1 MNKINVNVDFQNKAI
16 DKLKKRIKF
25 ALDSDGDI
33 REFNFKSCVAS
44 GKTVMCARLMQEL
57 IGDDDYK
64 DFSFLWIST
73 SQGNL
78 CYQSKDTISGI
89 VSFECNTFEQA
100 LALGEIPPKTCTFIP
115 WEQINKE
122 NNKFRGKAEF
132 TTFDKLISNTH
143 CPIILFVD
151 EAHDTFG
158 TDNSD
163 EIVGIISPKLCV
175 KVSATPKEFNGSI
188 DVEVKIEDVIDAGF
202 IKKVVELQKDLIK
215 KDDDSIEN
223 ILLSAAKKREELE
236 ECYKDHGIRYTPLCL
251 IQIANDS
258 TKDDKDDGA
267 TKQNKDEIITILKDN
282 GVLTSDIGIW
292 LSEEKTENIANIKN
306 NNVKFL
312 IIKQALAKGWDCSR
326 SHVLVRLRETKSVV
340 LDIQT
345 MGRILRT
352 IDKFIGHYGDDL
364 IDSAYIYTND
374 PNFKLSENNYIPTRL
389 NSHKVDIKA
398 EFQDIASKISIPAS
412 HFSKK
417 PPVIKGNNLIKALKA
432 KISDFFIAQNN
443 TIIAEKISRVQ
454 LDENTVAVKDTIW
467 SNEEGLVDLETKRV
481 PLNAVEIEQKFE
493 RIIKKIYSPFSQM
506 ILDALDD
513 IAESLNISLSDFY
526 KYVISNEDSYV
537 REIKAAIESIREDD
551 VSNRQYTIP
560 TSVTLG
566 KTTATSTRYL
576 YSSSPLES
584 KKTSGRS
591 PEEIMASYLDTNEH
605 ILFWYKNIE
614 RQPDAFCIAYD
625 NRGGTEKNDNF
636 YPDFIA
642 LDQDHCLWILET
654 KGGDDADI
662 DRKTPEKYIGIQH
675 YLKAYRGEILS
686 NEIVTAVKFSIV
698 RPVGETLKIFVGE
711 QYKKD
716 LSHSEWVDL
725 NIV

>member
-1 MNKINVNVDFQNKAI
+1 MSKINVNVDFQNKAI
-16 DKLKKRIKF
+16 LKLKQRIKF
-25 ALDSDGDI
+25 ALESEGDI
-33 REFNFKSCVAS
+33 KEFNFKSCVAS
-44 GKTVMCARLMQEL
+44 GKTVMCARLMQDL
-57 IGDDDYK
+57 VNDDDYK
-64 DFSFLWIST
+64 DFAFLWIST

-100 LALGEIPPKTCTFIP
+100 LSLGTLSPKTCSFIP

-132 TTFDKLISNTH
+132 TTFDKLMADTH

-163 EIVGIISPKLCV
+163 DIVATISPKLCI

-236 ECYKDHGIRYTPLCL
+236 ECYKAHGIRYTPLCL

-258 TKDDKDDGA
+258 TKDDEDDEA
-267 TKQNKDEIITILKDN
+267 TKKNKDEIIAILKEN
-282 GVLTSDIGIW
+282 GVLTSDIGVW
-292 LSEEKTENIANIKN
+292 LSKEKTENIANIKN

-312 IIKQALAKGWDCSR
+312 IIKQALAKGWDCPR
-326 SHVLVRLRETKSVV
+326 SHILVRLRETKSVI

-352 IDKFIGHYGDDL
+352 IDKFVGHYGDDL

-374 PNFKLSENNYIPTRL
+374 PNFKLSENNYIPTRF
-389 NSHKVDIKA
+389 NSHSVEIKS
-398 EFQDIASKISIPAS
+398 EFKDAAKDVSIPAS
-412 HFSKK
+412 HFAKK
-417 PPVIKGNNLIKALKA
+417 SPAIKGDNLIKALKS

-443 TIIAEKISRVQ
+443 SISAEKISRLQ

-467 SNEEGLVDLETKRV
+467 SKEELSKLDTKRV
-481 PLNAVEIEQKFE
+481 PLTPTEIERKYE
-493 RIIKKIYSPFSQM
+493 KIIKKIYSPFSQM
-506 ILDALDD
+506 ILEALDD
-513 IAESLNISLSDFY
+513 IATTHNIDLRDFY
-526 KYVISNEDSYV
+526 KYVISNEDSYT
-537 REIKAAIESIREDD
+537 RAIKAAIESVREDE
-551 VSNRQYTIP
+551 VTNYQYTVP
-560 TSVTLG
+560 QTVTLG
-566 KTTATSTRYL
+566 KANVSASRCL
-576 YSSSPLES
+576 YTGSPIDC
-584 KKTSGRS
+584 KKTSNKS
-591 PEEIMASYLDTNEH
+591 PEEMMAGYLDNNEH
-605 ILFWYKNIE
+605 VLFWYKNIE
-614 RQPDAFCIAYD
+614 RQQDAFCVAYD

-636 YPDFIA
+636 YPDFMV
-642 LDQDHCLWILET
+642 LDCDNRLWILET
-654 KGGDDADI
+654 KGGEDADI
-662 DRKTPEKYIGIQH
+662 DKKTPEKYIAIKH
-675 YLKAYRGEILS
+675 YLKAYERKILS
-686 NEIVTAVKFSIV
+686 EEKFSGLTFSVV
-698 RPVGETLKIFVGE
+698 RPVGDTLKIFVGE
-711 QYKKD
+711 HYKKD

-725 NIV
+725 KI

>member
-1 MNKINVNVDFQNKAI
+1 MSKINVNVDFQNRAI

-25 ALDSDGDI
+25 ALDSEGDI
-33 REFNFKSCVAS
+33 GEFNFKSCVAS
-44 GKTVMCARLMQEL
+44 GKTVMCARLMQDL
-57 IGDDDYK
+57 VGDDDYK
-64 DFSFLWIST
+64 DFAFLWIST

-89 VSFECNTFEQA
+89 VSFECNTFEEA
-100 LALGEIPPKTCTFIP
+100 LAIGEISPKTCTFIP

-132 TTFDKLISNTH
+132 TTFDKLIADTN

-158 TDNSD
+158 TDNSE
-163 EIVGIISPKLCV
+163 EIVSMISPKLCI

-223 ILLSAAKKREELE
+223 ILLSAAKKRDELE
-236 ECYKDHGIRYTPLCL
+236 ESYREHGIRYTPLCL

-258 TKDDKDDGA
+258 TKDDEDDEA
-267 TKQNKDEIITILKDN
+267 TKKNKDEIIAILKDN

-292 LSEEKTENIANIKN
+292 LSGEKTENIANIKN

-312 IIKQALAKGWDCSR
+312 IIKQALAKGWDCPR
-326 SHVLVRLRETKSVV
+326 SHILVRLRETKSVI

-352 IDKFIGHYGDDL
+352 IDKFVGHYGDEL

-389 NSHKVDIKA
+389 NSHRVDIKT
-398 EFQDIASKISIPAS
+398 EFQDIAGKISIPAS
-412 HFSKK
+412 HFAKK
-417 PPVIKGNNLIKALKA
+417 PPVIKGNNLIKALKS

-443 TIIAEKISRVQ
+443 TIIAEKISRIQ

-467 SNEEGLVDLETKRV
+467 SNEEGIADLETKRV
-481 PLNAVEIEQKFE
+481 PLSAVEIEQKFE

-513 IAESLNISLSDFY
+513 IAETNNVALSDFY

-537 REIKAAIESIREDD
+537 REIKAAIESIREND
-551 VSNRQYTIP
+551 VSNYQYTIP
-560 TSVTLG
+560 ASVTLG
-566 KTTATSTRYL
+566 KATTSATRYL
-576 YSSSPLES
+576 YTASPIENKKSSS
-584 KKTSGRS
+584 KS
-591 PEEIMASYLDTNEH
+591 PEEIMATYLDNNDRV
-605 ILFWYKNIE
+605 LFWYKNIE

-625 NRGGTEKNDNF
+625 NRCGTEKNDNF
-636 YPDFIA
+636 YPDFIV
-642 LDQDHCLWILET
+642 LDCDYCLWILET
-654 KGGDDADI
+654 KGGDNADI

-675 YLKAYRGEILS
+675 YLKAYQSEILS
-686 NEIVTAVKFSIV
+686 NGMISSVKFSIV

-711 QYKKD
+711 HYKKD

-725 NIV
+725 NI